1 MDQTENLLNWA
12 EYTKLLVGLLALVNP
27 LYLIPI
33 FMDLT
38 VNRTPADKKRI
49 ALVAVGV
56 FLVILLA
63 FTFIGNGL
71 LSILGISIEAFQ
83 ISGGILLLIM
93 GLGMMGALSGS
104 SILAGDDASE
114 GISLGFVP
122 LGIPLLAGPGAM
134 SIILI
139 YSNRQDSLTHNIL
152 VSAVIISV
160 AIIVFLSL
168 YLSVIYSPKLSK
180 STIDGV
186 NRIMGL
192 IIAAIGMEFIID
204 GLAVHFSA
212 LVK

>member
-1 MDQTENLLNWA
+1 MDQTEKLLNWN
-12 EYTKLLVGLLALVNP
+12 EYIKLLVGLLAVVNP
-27 LYLIPI
+27 LYLIPL

-38 VNRTPADKKRI
+38 SNRTTADKKRI
-49 ALVAVGV
+49 TFVAVGV

-63 FTFIGNGL
+63 FTFLGKAL
-71 LSILGISIEAFQ
+71 LSFLGISIEAFQ
-83 ISGGILLLIM
+83 ITGGILLLII
-93 GLGMMGALSGS
+93 GLGMLGALSGS
-104 SILAGDDASE
+104 SILAEDDASG

-139 YSNRQDSLTHNIL
+139 YSNRQDTLAHNIL
-152 VSAVIISV
+152 VSAVILSV
-160 AIIVFLSL
+160 AIIVFSSF
-168 YLSVIYSPKLSK
+168 YLSAVYNPKLSK
-180 STIDGV
+180 STIDVV

-204 GLAVHFSA
+204 GLAVHFPA